1 MKMTLF
7 LILLMSLIPPIINAS
22 ALPFK
27 IKTYNTVSKKRLNLT
42 IEYAKRHYNM
52 NTYLLRSPKIIV
64 IHYTALPTLKMSL
77 GAFKKDTLPSYRAK
91 LTPYGQLNVG
101 THYVVSREGVVYT
114 LLPTTVMGRH
124 TMGFNHVAI
133 GIENVGTNEHDLTDE
148 QVKSNAALCAF
159 LIARHPS
166 IEHIIGHQD
175 YMNQSMPHFKYYLR
189 KDKTYNP
196 MIKIDPGWTFMKR
209 VKKRLQDHYNIFL

>member
-1 MKMTLF
+1 MKITLLF
-7 LILLMSLIPPIINAS
+7 ALLLYLLHPPLIATP
-22 ALPFK
+22 LPFK
-27 IKTYNTVSKKRLNLT
+27 IKTYNTLSKKRLNLT

-52 NTYLLRSPKIIV
+52 NTYLLRNPKIIV

-101 THYVVSREGVVYT
+101 THFVVDRDGTVFT

-133 GIENVGTNEHDLTDE
+133 GIENVGTNEHDLTDK
-148 QVKSNAALCAF
+148 QVKSNAALSAM

-189 KDKTYNP
+189 KDTTYNP
-196 MIKIDPGWTFMKR
+196 MIKIDPGWSFMKR
-209 VKKRLQDHYNIFL
+209 VKESLQDHYNIKL